1 MTRIALISVSTALAL
16 ASCQTTNLDDTIA
29 RNLPKTCQLIQ
40 VAHAA
45 FVAASASGDIPA
57 RTVAKELA
65 AYEGVAV
72 ICADPTNVTAA
83 NALVVVATAY
93 ATISLAM
100 KEASK

>member
-1 MTRIALISVSTALAL
+1 MRALAL
-16 ASCQTTNLDDTIA
+16 IPVISLPLAACQTSSIDDAIA

-40 VAHAA
+40 VAHSA
-45 FVAASASGDIPA
+45 FVAASASRDIPA

-72 ICADPTNVTAA
+72 ICDDPSSVTTA
-83 NALVVVATAY
+83 NALVVAATAY